1 MSFFQVSLAVVLV
14 IGYASAVGYGPGS
27 GSGAGGSY
35 GGVAGTS
42 AGGYGAGASSGGAG
56 GYSAGGSAG
65 GYSGSSGSS
74 SGFGG
79 SSVSYGGG
87 ASSYGG
93 GASSFSG
100 AAAGIQN
107 VPQPYNFDYQAQDEQ
122 GNTHYRNEQGDQNGN
137 VQGSYGYTD
146 VQGLYRVVEYV
157 ADANGFRANIRTN
170 EPGTDSRESPADMV
184 LVAEPAP
191 AGIQEKFAS
200 FGGRGQAVARP
211 SGGAG
216 GYSGG
221 QAGSGAAAGGYSA
234 GSTGSSSGFPTGQR
248 LGGGARPSGK
258 SGY

>member
-1 MSFFQVSLAVVLV
+1 MYFVQVTLAIVLV
-14 IGYASAVGYGPGS
+14 TGYASAVGYGPGS
-27 GSGAGGSY
+27 GSGSAGSY
-35 GGVAGTS
+35 GGSAGTS
-42 AGGYGAGASSGGAG
+42 AGGYGAGAGSGGAG
-56 GYSAGGSAG
+56 GYSVGASAG

-87 ASSYGG
+87 ASSFG
-93 GASSFSG
+93 G

-170 EPGTDSRESPADMV
+170 EPGTDSRESPADVV

-191 AGIQEKFAS
+191 AGIQERYTS
-200 FGGRGQAVARP
+200 FGGRGQAAAKP
-211 SGGAG
+211 SGVG

-221 QAGSGAAAGGYSA
+221 QAGSGVAAGGYSA
-234 GSTGSSSGFPTGQR
+234 GSAGSSSGFPTGQR